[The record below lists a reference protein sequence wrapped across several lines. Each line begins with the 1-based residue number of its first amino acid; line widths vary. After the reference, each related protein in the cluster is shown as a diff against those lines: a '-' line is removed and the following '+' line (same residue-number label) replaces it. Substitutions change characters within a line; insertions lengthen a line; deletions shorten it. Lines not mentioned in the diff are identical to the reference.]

1 MLQKVY
7 LAECSDTYRQLLLKI
22 LSPFG
27 TELVDLWSNPEIKI
41 EENPDCMVIV
51 DEAFLAKGPG
61 PARFYL
67 CALFT
72 EGRITQNPLLL
83 LERREKLTQFRYNSR
98 ILKLRRP
105 FLIEDIVKIFSQLGL
120 QAEFKERELS
130 MSENITPLDSVPEVE
145 EIQAEPVMEA
155 SVDSVENAESLENL
169 EAQAPVESSEVLET
183 LETMEMMD
191 DSEAISSEVMEAN
204 ESRKVEEIILPE
216 NPILFSEDINLKI
229 EQAIKEAISQ
239 SNLTE
244 KAQEILE
251 KAIRETVP
259 SIAEKLIKEE
269 IERLTR

>member
-7 LAECSDTYRQLLLKI
+7 LAECSDTYRQILLKI
-22 LSPFG
+22 LAPFSV
-27 TELVDLWSNPEIKI
+27 ELVDLWQNPEISI
-41 EENPDCMVIV
+41 QENPDCMLIV

-72 EGRITQNPLLL
+72 EGRITQMPLLL

-105 FLIEDIVKIFSQLGL
+105 FLIEDLVKIFSQLGL
-120 QAEFKERELS
+120 QAEFNERELS
-130 MSENITPLDSVPEVE
+130 MSENITPLDSNIEVSETHE
-145 EIQAEPVMEA
+145 ESPV
-155 SVDSVENAESLENL
+155 ESLESL
-169 EAQAPVESSEVLET
+169 EAQETVESSEVLET

-191 DSEAISSEVMEAN
+191 NSETISTETLEVAKSDEILLPQIE
-204 ESRKVEEIILPE
+204 ESPALE
-216 NPILFSEDINLKI
+216 NPVLLSEDINLKI
-229 EQAIKEAISQ
+229 EQAIKEAIAQ

-251 KAIRETVP
+251 KAIRDTVP